1 MARKKTQLNQQRAQI
16 NSMELDQTRLKQ
28 ENQTAQNENLKMS
41 LEIERLKQSIQEFES
56 TLDTI

>member
-1 MARKKTQLNQQRAQI
+1 LARKKTQLNQQRAQI